1 MLDVRSLETA
11 GPAEEG
17 RFFEAFEREVEGTGD
32 EAARHHLN
40 AGRPIYV
47 GEDAF
52 PGRVV
57 RLYPDGRREL
67 MRLDEHNV
75 LVVERAL

>member
-1 MLDVRSLETA
+1 MLDVRMLETA
-11 GPAEEG
+11 GPVDER
-17 RFFEAFEREVEGTGD
+17 RFFEAFEQEIEGAGD

-52 PGRVV
+52 PGRVI

-67 MRLDEHNV
+67 MRLDEHDV
-75 LVVERAL
+75 LVVDRVL